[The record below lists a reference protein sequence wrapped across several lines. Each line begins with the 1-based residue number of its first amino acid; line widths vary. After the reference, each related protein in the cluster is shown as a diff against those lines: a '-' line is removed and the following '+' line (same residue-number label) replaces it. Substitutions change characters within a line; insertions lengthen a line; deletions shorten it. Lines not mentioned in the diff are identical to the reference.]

1 MRKFL
6 LGAGLFVTMAVS
18 AFAQGGGILQ
28 PGNTMFPGQVAWSSD
43 GRYHL
48 NFQEDGNLVLYN
60 NAGAVMWA
68 TQTNGAPATELR
80 MQPDGNLV
88 MYGNGQTIW
97 ASNTAGHPGA
107 QLRVQNDGNVVI
119 YSPRQRV
126 LWATESNGN
135 G

>member
-6 LGAGLFVTMAVS
+6 LGAGLFVTMACS
-18 AFAQGGGILQ
+18 AFAQAGGILQ
-28 PGNTMFPGQVAWSSD
+28 PGTTMFPGQVAWSSD

-68 TQTNGAPATELR
+68 TQTNRAPATELR
-80 MQPDGNLV
+80 MQPDGSLV
-88 MYGNGQTIW
+88 MYGNGQTLW

-126 LWATESNGN
+126 LWATESNG
-135 G
+135 GG

>member
-6 LGAGLFVTMAVS
+6 LGAGLFVTMACS
-18 AFAQGGGILQ
+18 AFAQAGGILQ
-28 PGNTMFPGQVAWSSD
+28 PGSTMFPGQVAWSSD

-60 NAGAVMWA
+60 NFGTVMWA

-126 LWATESNGN
+126 LWATESNGR